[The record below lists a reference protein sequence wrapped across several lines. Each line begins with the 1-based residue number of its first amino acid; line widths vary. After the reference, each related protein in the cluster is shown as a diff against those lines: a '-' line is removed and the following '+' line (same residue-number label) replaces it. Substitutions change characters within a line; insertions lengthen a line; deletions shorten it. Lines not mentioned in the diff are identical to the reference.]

1 MTGNDD
7 WSIFEDAAL
16 GTVSWDTALEQL
28 AAATGS
34 MRCQLVAFGSDAWS
48 PFNWVTNITDA
59 EMALFDTLDGHNP
72 ATNFRLR
79 AEHMTNDAMS
89 FEHHYD
95 HARSAIGHSDYIDY
109 CEQTEMP
116 YGCQSML
123 LNDARGALGLAL
135 LRSRRDG
142 RTSDAIRD
150 TFRRAA
156 RGARTAARLQIA
168 LEQQGSTLIHGAVE
182 RLSTACIIFD
192 RAGLVRAFTPAAET
206 AMAEFDHLSIVEQRL
221 VVRDQ
226 RSAALLDG
234 AFATMIDPAAQA
246 QLSVDLRVGSLPDD
260 IVRVD
265 LHRLRRR
272 DWSFGFEPAFML
284 VFDAESRA
292 ALDRRRQLD
301 RFSFTPAET
310 AIAQLLA
317 EGRDRYD
324 IARHRSVTVETLR
337 GQLKIMYAKVGCRR
351 EAELVATL
359 HRVARSA

>member
-1 MTGNDD
+1 MGNDE
-7 WSIFEDAAL
+7 WGVFEDAAL
-16 GTVSWDTALEQL
+16 GITSWDTALGQL

-34 MRCQLVAFGSDAWS
+34 MRCQLVAFGSEEWL
-48 PFNWVTNITDA
+48 PFNWVTDISDA
-59 EMALFDTLDGHNP
+59 DMALFDSLDGHNP

-79 AEHMTNDAMS
+79 ADQMTNDAVS

-95 HARSAIGHSDYIDY
+95 QARAAIGRSDYVDF
-109 CEQTEMP
+109 CEQTGMP

-135 LRSRRDG
+135 LRSRKDG
-142 RTSDAIRD
+142 RTSDAHRD
-150 TFRRAA
+150 TFGHAA
-156 RGARTAARLQIA
+156 RRVRAAARLQIA

-182 RLSTACIIFD
+182 RLSAACIIFD
-192 RAGLVRAFTPAAET
+192 RAGLVRAMTPAAE
-206 AMAEFDHLSIVEQRL
+206 AAIAAFDHLSIVARRL
-221 VVRDQ
+221 VVRDG
-226 RSAALLDG
+226 RSAALLDR
-234 AFATMIDPAAQA
+234 ARAAMIDPAAPA
-246 QLSVDLRVGSLPDD
+246 QLSVDLRVGPHTAD

-265 LHRLRRR
+265 LHRLKRR

-284 VFDAESRA
+284 VFDAESRG
-292 ALDRRRQLD
+292 ALHRRRQFE
-301 RFSFTPAET
+301 RFSFTPAEA

-337 GQLKIMYAKVGCRR
+337 GQLKIMYAKAGCRR

-359 HRVARSA
+359 HRAALPG